1 MKCDRH
7 SDMSRVQVF
16 SGTERRE
23 RTLAYRSS
31 SKECKL
37 CGAQLPAAIS
47 SSGHEM
53 TVVLVSDAS
62 VASRGFQAQWSSE
75 EDAGR
80 QYTKKVFFSSL
91 DMMIYRHVMLFE
103 NKSRL

>member
-1 MKCDRH
+1 
-7 SDMSRVQVF
+7 MSRVQVF

-31 SKECKL
+31 SKEYKL
-37 CGAQLPAAIS
+37 CGAQLPPAIS

-80 QYTKKVFFSSL
+80 QYSSL
-91 DMMIYRHVMLFE
+91 DMMIYRLCYAV
-103 NKSRL
+103 RG

>member
-1 MKCDRH
+1 MRCDRH
-7 SDMSRVQVF
+7 SDMSCVQVF

-31 SKECKL
+31 SKEYKL
-37 CGAQLPAAIS
+37 CGAGLPPAIS

-62 VASRGFQAQWSSE
+62 VASRGFQAQWSSQ

-91 DMMIYRHVMLFE
+91 DMMIYRLCYDV
-103 NKSRL
+103 

>member
-1 MKCDRH
+1 
-7 SDMSRVQVF
+7 MSCVQVF

-31 SKECKL
+31 SKEYKL
-37 CGAQLPAAIS
+37 CGAGLPPAIS

-62 VASRGFQAQWSSE
+62 VASRGFQAQWSSQ

-91 DMMIYRHVMLFE
+91 DMMIYRLCYAV
-103 NKSRL
+103 